1 MGLAAAVVVSDP
13 ASNRKIKKPKEYG
26 PKVDAV
32 IALIMGVYPCVY
44 SEEGLGD
51 DLGFW
56 VA

>member
-1 MGLAAAVVVSDP
+1 MSDP
-13 ASNRKIKKPKEYG
+13 AGNRKIKKPREFG

-44 SEEGLGD
+44 QEESLGD
-51 DLGFW
+51 DLSFW